1 MLSNMTRLARHQ
13 NPMTKEGA
21 GNVLMPMAGGR
32 DERGSGWALYVWN
45 DVRVALH
52 HEEVKGKAS
61 VG

>member
-1 MLSNMTRLARHQ
+1 L
-13 NPMTKEGA
+13 GA